1 MEHAG
6 EDLFN
11 YAIDRED
18 VEWLLAN
25 LSPAAEINRGKV
37 EYELQIL
44 KIISVGWTI
53 SYHLEEGTDKTALLG
68 AYWGNVHEFSRN
80 LSTTTGVLYDRPVD
94 YFQAIRDHLD
104 LYVKAMA
111 ERPEAREPA
120 AVIGPEFARI
130 CGNANDIETIACGTR
145 MCVTVLARVKE
156 YLDAVRQGRH

>member
-1 MEHAG
+1 MEQAG

-18 VEWLLAN
+18 VKWLLAN
-25 LSPAAEINRGKV
+25 LSAASETDRGKV

-53 SYHLEEGTDKTALLG
+53 SYHLDEGADKAALLSS
-68 AYWGNVHEFSRN
+68 YWALIHELAQN

-104 LYVKAMA
+104 LYLKAMA
-111 ERPEAREPA
+111 DNPEAREPA

-145 MCVTVLARVKE
+145 LCVTVMARVKD
-156 YLDAVRQGRH
+156 YLDAVRQKRH